1 MDRRKTIKTLLAGTV
16 ATGLVA
22 NGCKVDIKEKTK
34 GLEKP
39 QFSTN
44 GQTPE
49 EVKRDATLRAEG
61 PFFNDHE
68 LATVV
73 VLSDLIIPADEKSG
87 SATEAGVPEFIDF
100 MMLDKPKN
108 QTLMRGGLKWLD
120 HLCLKKF
127 ELGFKDLKEGQ
138 QTEILDLIAYPQD
151 ALPEHEYGVKF
162 FDLMRYMVGT
172 GFFTSKIGVEDIGNV
187 GNRPNVWDGVPED
200 VLKKHGLS
208 YDERTLAICVKP
220 EDRGTIVEWDDDGNI
235 IT

>member
-22 NGCKVDIKEKTK
+22 SGCKVDSKDEKKE
-34 GLEKP
+34 LEKA

-49 EVKRDATLRAEG
+49 EVKRDADLRAEG
-61 PFFNDHE
+61 SFFNEHE
-68 LATVV
+68 LATVA
-73 VLSDLIIPADEKSG
+73 VLSDLIIPADDQSG
-87 SATEAGVPEFIDF
+87 SATEAGVPAFIDF
-100 MMLDKPKN
+100 MMLDIPDN

-120 HLCLKKF
+120 HFCLKKF
-127 ELGFKDLKEGQ
+127 ELGFKDLQEDQQKEV
-138 QTEILDLIAYPQD
+138 LDLIAYRD
-151 ALPEHEYGVKF
+151 EVLPEHKYGAKF
-162 FDLMRYMVGT
+162 FNLMRNMVST
-172 GFFTSKIGVEDIGNV
+172 GFFTSKMGVKDLGYV

-220 EDRGTIVEWDDDGNI
+220 EDRGTIVEWDEDGNI
-235 IT
+235 IG